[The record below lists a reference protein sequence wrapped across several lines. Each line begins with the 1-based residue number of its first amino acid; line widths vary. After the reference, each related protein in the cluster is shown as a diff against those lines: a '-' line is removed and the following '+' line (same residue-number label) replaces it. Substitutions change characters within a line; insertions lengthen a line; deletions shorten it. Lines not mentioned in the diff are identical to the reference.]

1 MLILKQKSYDYKEK
15 IIKHSAVFLLVIL
28 IVVLMLNLYLKR
40 KIANLDVE
48 LEEIN
53 NLTAKYRL
61 LKESADLNSGEKTA
75 VILKKISIYTQN
87 IKLNKLEYQNQQL
100 LLEGNAESEKAVF
113 DLYSRLKDDN
123 IFKNTELKKMEKKEN
138 INFEMV
144 SQYVIN
150 TQ

>member
-1 MLILKQKSYDYKEK
+1 
-15 IIKHSAVFLLVIL
+15 
-28 IVVLMLNLYLKR
+28 MLNLYMKR

-87 IKLNKLEYQNQQL
+87 IKLNNLEYQKQQL
-100 LLEGNAESEKAVF
+100 LLKGNAESEKDVF

-123 IFKNTELKKMEKKEN
+123 IFKNTELKKMEKKKN